1 MAKNEFSKVQKEQYD
16 KLPEKAKKDVDD
28 GYGVVVC
35 DLESQTTICKFNM
48 ENFQPTD
55 EQIEALAE
63 VLLPEIILF
72 FKDEKIV
79 KMLEEWKKNQDKKKN
94 DA

>member
-1 MAKNEFSKVQKEQYD
+1 MAKNEFSKVQREQYD

-48 ENFQPTD
+48 DKRYITD
-55 EQIEALAE
+55 EQVEVLAE
-63 VLLPEIILF
+63 IFLPEIIEF
-72 FKDEKIV
+72 YKDEKNK
-79 KMLEEWKKNQDKKKN
+79 KMFEEWKKQQDKKKK
-94 DA
+94 